1 LFITESLNLSKLS
14 NGSWRINASYVRM
27 VVNTSEGQEKWKNVE
42 ITGYVRSTLGDFI
55 LMDLLVG
62 KKRYGIRVV
71 IRRSVPDISLQN
83 LI

>member
-1 LFITESLNLSKLS
+1 
-14 NGSWRINASYVRM
+14 M

-55 LMDLLVG
+55 LMGLLVG
-62 KKRYGIRVV
+62 KKRSGIRAV